1 MQLKFQVAIF
11 DLYAFFLK
19 LLNAKHEDMRYAI
32 NFSLFIFLFFP
43 FVCFSQIRLPRL
55 ISDGVILQ
63 RDRQLTLWG
72 WASVGEK
79 VTLEFQGKKIDAVT
93 GSDGKWKMKFPPQ
106 RAGGPFLL
114 KFKGKNEVIVNDVM
128 FGDVWL
134 CSGQSNMELTMER
147 VKEKYPEAIA
157 NSENANIRHF
167 LVPDQYDFKVR
178 HDDVSDGK
186 WVKASPATILSFSAV
201 AYFFGRGLFEQYHV
215 PVGLINAAL
224 GGSPIEAWMS
234 EDALKPFPEAYSEL
248 QKFKDNAIIDE
259 IESQDRKRSQ
269 QWYRQLNATDSGLLQ
284 RPKWYEIS
292 AATKSWEAMKVPGN
306 FPTPQN
312 GAIWFR
318 KEINLPGTFSDKPVK
333 LWLGRLIDQ
342 DSVFVNGKFAGTT
355 GYQYP
360 PRRYDVPA
368 GVFTAGKNLITIRL
382 ISSSGIGG
390 FAEGKRYYVASGND
404 TIDLSG
410 DWQFRRGTVMPPLQ
424 GATFVRWK
432 PAGLFN
438 KMVSPLISYSI
449 KGVIW
454 YQGES
459 NTRDPEA
466 YDKLLPAMIADWRGQ
481 WGYQFP
487 FLIVQLPNYKTA
499 GTGLEWAELREA
511 QRHALS
517 VPSTGMVVAID
528 AGEWNDLHPLRKK
541 IIGDRLALLARKI
554 AYGEKNLVAESPVPL
569 SAVAEGNTIEITF
582 DQNLDLSRVRTH
594 SLVNHVQVSDDGVLL
609 RPVVARI
616 TKQKITI
623 TIENGQPQFVYYAW
637 ADHPGEIDLY
647 NKVGLPVPP
656 FKIKVQR

>member
-1 MQLKFQVAIF
+1 
-11 DLYAFFLK
+11 
-19 LLNAKHEDMRYAI
+19 
-32 NFSLFIFLFFP
+32 
-43 FVCFSQIRLPRL
+43 
-55 ISDGVILQ
+55 
-63 RDRQLTLWG
+63 
-72 WASVGEK
+72 
-79 VTLEFQGKKIDAVT
+79 
-93 GSDGKWKMKFPPQ
+93 MKFPPQ

-466 YDKLLPAMIADWRGQ
+466 YDKLLPAMIADWRGK

-487 FLIVQLPNYKTA
+487 FLIVQLPNYKTG

-517 VPSTGMVVAID
+517 VTSTGMVVAID

-554 AYGEKNLVAESPVPL
+554 AYGEKKLLAESPVPL
-569 SAVAEGNTIEITF
+569 KAVAKGNTIEITF
-582 DQNLDLSRVRTH
+582 DQDLDLSRVRTH

-609 RPVVARI
+609 RPVVARV

-623 TIENGQPQFVYYAW
+623 TVENGQPQFVYYAW

-647 NKVGLPVPP
+647 NKAGLPVPP